1 MTTPDA
7 GASLPSVD
15 ELTRLANELYGFG
28 AASAPAPVATNSP
41 PPAPASPPAPAVAP
55 RLHAAP
61 SPSHAGAAHPLPGVS
76 ASVLDLSRVPLI
88 PESVPAVA
96 PSSAPR
102 GQEAVPAGAGADS
115 VTSHGSLAALDS
127 LAALAVTP
135 QWPFAFPE
143 VPLTLSPHLPSPA
156 TVAPRTELPADAGV
170 QSFVSVPAVGHAP
183 VGFDA
188 NIARRDFPLLRTT
201 VHGKPLVW
209 LDNAA
214 TTQKPRQVI
223 ERLVEFYEHENSNIH
238 RAAHTLAARATDA
251 YEGARESV
259 RRFINAAS
267 TEEIV
272 FVRGTTEGI
281 NLIAKTWG
289 AANIGEG
296 DEILITHLEHHA
308 NIVPWQQL
316 CAATGAVLRVAPVDD
331 NGDVIVEEFERLIT
345 DRTKIAAFTQVSNAL
360 GTVTPAQVLVGIA
373 RAHGVTVLLDAA
385 QSIAHSRVDVQAL
398 DPDFLVFSGHK
409 IYGPTGI
416 GAVYGKR
423 SVLESMPPWEGGGN
437 MIADVTF
444 DRTLFHGPPTRFE
457 AGTGN
462 IADAVGLGAALDY
475 VAARGIDAIAAY
487 EHSLMDYLVARLGE
501 VRGLRLIGSPTQR
514 AGAVSFVLDGYD
526 PPEVGKALDEDGI
539 AVRSGHHCAQP
550 ILRRFGVEA
559 TVRPSLALYN
569 TPEDVDALVASLHR
583 LSARRG

>member
-1 MTTPDA
+1 MTTLSTHHVALA
-7 GASLPSVD
+7 GLLP
-15 ELTRLANELYGFG
+15 ELEMVRADFPILERTLAN
-28 AASAPAPVATNSP
+28 
-41 PPAPASPPAPAVAP
+41 
-55 RLHAAP
+55 
-61 SPSHAGAAHPLPGVS
+61 
-76 ASVLDLSRVPLI
+76 
-88 PESVPAVA
+88 
-96 PSSAPR
+96 
-102 GQEAVPAGAGADS
+102 GQALVY
-115 VTSHGSLAALDS
+115 LDS
-127 LAALAVTP
+127 ANTSQKP
-135 QWPFAFPE
+135 Q
-143 VPLTLSPHLPSPA
+143 VVIDTMVDHLE
-156 TVAPRTELPADAGV
+156 R
-170 QSFVSVPAVGHAP
+170 HN
-183 VGFDA
+183 A
-188 NIARRDFPLLRTT
+188 NIARAMHVLGAEST
-201 VHGKPLVW
+201 
-209 LDNAA
+209 AA
-214 TTQKPRQVI
+214 
-223 ERLVEFYEHENSNIH
+223 F
-238 RAAHTLAARATDA
+238 
-251 YEGARESV
+251 EGARDQV
-259 RRFINAAS
+259 AAFLNAPSRDEVIFTKNAS
-267 TEEIV
+267 EALNLV
-272 FVRGTTEGI
+272 ARALGDRGP
-281 NLIAKTWG
+281 LQ
-289 AANIGEG
+289 IGEG

>member
-1 MTTPDA
+1 
-7 GASLPSVD
+7 
-15 ELTRLANELYGFG
+15 
-28 AASAPAPVATNSP
+28 
-41 PPAPASPPAPAVAP
+41 
-55 RLHAAP
+55 
-61 SPSHAGAAHPLPGVS
+61 
-76 ASVLDLSRVPLI
+76 
-88 PESVPAVA
+88 
-96 PSSAPR
+96 
-102 GQEAVPAGAGADS
+102 VPAGAGADS

-170 QSFVSVPAVGHAP
+170 QSFVSVPAVGHAH

-360 GTVTPAQVLVGIA
+360 GTVTPAQVLVCIA

>member
-1 MTTPDA
+1 
-7 GASLPSVD
+7 
-15 ELTRLANELYGFG
+15 
-28 AASAPAPVATNSP
+28 
-41 PPAPASPPAPAVAP
+41 
-55 RLHAAP
+55 
-61 SPSHAGAAHPLPGVS
+61 
-76 ASVLDLSRVPLI
+76 
-88 PESVPAVA
+88 
-96 PSSAPR
+96 
-102 GQEAVPAGAGADS
+102 
-115 VTSHGSLAALDS
+115 
-127 LAALAVTP
+127 
-135 QWPFAFPE
+135 
-143 VPLTLSPHLPSPA
+143 
-156 TVAPRTELPADAGV
+156 
-170 QSFVSVPAVGHAP
+170 VSVPAVGHAP

-475 VAARGIDAIAAY
+475 VAARGIDAIATY

-514 AGAVSFVLDGYD
+514 AGAVS
-526 PPEVGKALDEDGI
+526 
-539 AVRSGHHCAQP
+539 
-550 ILRRFGVEA
+550 
-559 TVRPSLALYN
+559 
-569 TPEDVDALVASLHR
+569 
-583 LSARRG
+583 

>member
-1 MTTPDA
+1 MSTPDA
-7 GASLPSVD
+7 GASLPSV
-15 ELTRLANELYGFG
+15 EQLTRLANEFYGIEG
-28 AASAPAPVATNSP
+28 APTPTPVATNSP
-41 PPAPASPPAPAVAP
+41 PPAPASPPAPAIAP
-55 RLHAAP
+55 RFHAAP
-61 SPSHAGAAHPLPGVS
+61 SPSHAGVAHPLPGVS
-76 ASVLDLSRVPLI
+76 ASVIDLPRVPLVTDD
-88 PESVPAVA
+88 VPAVA
-96 PSSAPR
+96 PSAAPR
-102 GQEAVPAGAGADS
+102 GHEAVPPGAGPVSGDAL
-115 VTSHGSLAALDS
+115 GQLAW
-127 LAALAVTP
+127 LAVTP
-135 QWPFAFPE
+135 EWPFAFPE
-143 VPLTLSPHLPSPA
+143 IPLTLSPHLPTPASVSPH
-156 TVAPRTELPADAGV
+156 VPVPRDAGGH
-170 QSFVSVPAVGHAP
+170 SFEHSAIPAVSATP

-188 NIARRDFPLLRTT
+188 NIARRDFPLLRTR
-201 VHGKPLVW
+201 VHGKPLIW

-214 TTQKPRQVI
+214 TTQKPQHVI
-223 ERLVEFYEHENSNIH
+223 DRLVEFYENENSNIH
-238 RAAHTLAARATDA
+238 RAAHSLAARATDA

-259 RRFINAAS
+259 RRFINASS
-267 TEEIV
+267 TDEIV

-281 NLIAKTWG
+281 NLIAKSWG

-296 DEILITHLEHHA
+296 DEILVTHLEHHA

-360 GTVTPAQVLVGIA
+360 GTVTPAPVLVGIA

-423 SVLESMPPWEGGGN
+423 AVLESMPPWEGGGN
-437 MIADVTF
+437 MISDVTF
-444 DRTLFHGPPTRFE
+444 ERTQFHGPPNRFE

-487 EHSLMDYLVARLGE
+487 EHGLMDYLVARLGE
-501 VRGLRLIGSPTQR
+501 VRGVRLIGAPSLR
-514 AGAVSFVLDGYD
+514 AGAVSFVLDGYE
-526 PPEVGKALDEDGI
+526 PAEVGKALDQDGI

-569 TPEDVDALVASLHR
+569 VPEDIDALVASLHK
-583 LSARRG
+583 LSSRRG